1 MHKQY
6 MFVLYL
12 ESSELLLFIG
22 NFFGIF
28 IAPKFSTKTWIFQYF
43 AFFSK
48 RKDPNNIFLIQ
59 AYFLQPGLQ
68 LPFLDHFPTLHRWQ
82 YIPSLQAT
90 AGLVT
95 PIVPKRANVNY
106 WGWMCHI

>member
-1 MHKQY
+1 

-22 NFFGIF
+22 KFFGIF

-48 RKDPNNIFLIQ
+48 RKDHNNIFLIQ
-59 AYFLQPGLQ
+59 AYF
-68 LPFLDHFPTLHRWQ
+68 
-82 YIPSLQAT
+82 
-90 AGLVT
+90 
-95 PIVPKRANVNY
+95 
-106 WGWMCHI
+106 